1 MDFIENGVHRK
12 VLDFLLKSKAIVY
25 GFIENGVHRNV
36 LDFLLKSKAIVYGF
50 YRKWSPQKSS

>member
-1 MDFIENGVHRK
+1 MDVIENGVR
-12 VLDFLLKSKAIVY
+12 
-25 GFIENGVHRNV
+25 GNV